1 MADHRYEREIDE
13 LLRHMEAENRAPLPF
28 RRRRAAPWTAAWR
41 RARGAV
47 SGQSAVEQ
55 LMALAAVLMV
65 GTLLLALLA
74 PRFAGPLGLA
84 ASAASWPRSRSRS
97 GTGRRATP
105 RAITAATATHRQ
117 PAPRSIG
124 TAWPGASGAG
134 CAVCAASRSSTAVND
149 FADPGL
155 SPQRW

>member
-84 ASAASWPRSRSRS
+84 ALGCFLASLALSVWN
-97 GTGRRATP
+97 
-105 RAITAATATHRQ
+105 
-117 PAPRSIG
+117 
-124 TAWPGASGAG
+124 GASGHPTRYHGRHSYPPAAG
-134 CAVCAASRSSTAVND
+134 AAVDWDSLAWR
-149 FADPGL
+149 FR
-155 SPQRW
+155 RWLRRLRG